1 MMNFIRALE
10 YLNSA
15 YILVC
20 NSADE
25 EYKKSLLACMKQTC
39 NDLKKMIEHL
49 MGSN

>member
-1 MMNFIRALE
+1 MMNLIRALE

-25 EYKKSLLACMKQTC
+25 EYKKSLLACMKQTF

>member
-1 MMNFIRALE
+1 MMNLIRALE

-15 YILVC
+15 YMLVC

-39 NDLKKMIEHL
+39 NDLEKMIEHL
-49 MGSN
+49 MESD